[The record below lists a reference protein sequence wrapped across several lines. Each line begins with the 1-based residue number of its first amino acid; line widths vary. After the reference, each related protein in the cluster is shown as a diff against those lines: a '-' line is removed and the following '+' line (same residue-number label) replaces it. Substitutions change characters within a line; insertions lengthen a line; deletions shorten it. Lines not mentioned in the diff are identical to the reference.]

1 MNKLNED
8 FTNLY
13 KRWRGGEV
21 RKEDK
26 LNRSL
31 VYEFMKEYSISDKD
45 VRIHE
50 TDVDFGCDI
59 NITRIE
65 ELTFKIDKVIG
76 DFNASALN
84 LKDGDMKY
92 FPEYVGG
99 DFDISSNSL
108 TSLEG
113 CPKEVIGNFYAAD
126 SDELKSLECLPK
138 HIGGNLWI
146 TGTNFTEDDIPS
158 DCKIDGNIRFS
169 IRRRR

>member
-1 MNKLNED
+1 MKLNED

-26 LNRSL
+26 IDESL
-31 VYEFMKEYSISDKD
+31 VYKFMYDYDISEKD

-50 TDVDFGCDI
+50 TDVDFSCDI

-76 DFNASALN
+76 DFNAYAIN
-84 LKDGDMKY
+84 IKDGDMKY
-92 FPEYVGG
+92 FPEYVSG
-99 DFDISSNSL
+99 DFDISRNSL

-113 CPKEVIGNFYAAD
+113 CPKEVIGSFYASN
-126 SDELKSLECLPK
+126 SDNLKSLEYLPK
-138 HIGGNLWI
+138 HIGGNLLI

-158 DCKIDGNIRFS
+158 DCKIDGVIKFK
-169 IRRRR
+169 IRRR